1 MKRIIQAGEN
11 QTVEFK
17 HSGVLA
23 NPFELAQQLTAFAN
37 TDGGRLLIGVRDD
50 NTIEGMTERKGHQEH
65 IANVARQN
73 CDPPIQFGFEVIPCT
88 DNQVVY
94 LVRVGKAQDI
104 IHGVKEKGGI
114 AFYIRVGSTVRSM
127 SGVEIIQRA
136 RGNKVS
142 TVTSD
147 VPARPDAIFAKQPY
161 RRVFIRPEQSA
172 RELISPSWENDSW
185 LYESVPKGLCFPEPH
200 PRQHGVIFQFDDE
213 NQFYGEVTRFGE
225 LYYGEQIPEQ
235 DGVNI
240 IRTVN
245 MYRKMLRYAA
255 EVYRKFS
262 CEDPLLCEFK
272 LGNVKGQE
280 LTASDLMTRILVLR
294 KHRFTAMDDEI
305 LISREMTI
313 KELGEPDP
321 LAVSVLKELCRAF
334 GFAVDKAAMDLLE
347 GDEIV

>member
-1 MKRIIQAGEN
+1 LKKIIKAGEN

-23 NPFELAQQLTAFAN
+23 NPFELAQQLTALAN

-73 CDPPIQFGFEVIPCT
+73 CDPPIQFGFEVVSCA

-94 LVRVGKAQDI
+94 LIKVAKAQDI
-104 IHGVKEKGGI
+104 IYGVKEKAGI

-127 SGVEIIQRA
+127 SGFEIIQRA
-136 RGNKVS
+136 RGSKVS
-142 TVTSD
+142 TLTSD
-147 VPARPDAIFAKQPY
+147 LPARPDAIFAKQPY
-161 RRVFIRPEQSA
+161 RRVFIRPEQLV
-172 RELISPSWENDSW
+172 RELVSPSWENDSW

-225 LYYGEQIPEQ
+225 LYYGEQIPGQ
-235 DGVNI
+235 DEVNI
-240 IRTVN
+240 IRTISV
-245 MYRKMLRYAA
+245 YKKMLRYAA
-255 EVYRKFS
+255 EVYRKFPY
-262 CEDPLLCEFK
+262 EDPLLCEFK

-280 LTASDLMTRILVLR
+280 LTVADLMTRILLLR
-294 KHRFTAMDDEI
+294 KRRFIAIDDNI
-305 LISREMTI
+305 LISRKMTT
-313 KELGEPDP
+313 KELAAPDQ
-321 LAVSVLKELCRAF
+321 LALSVLKELCRAF

-347 GDEIV
+347 GDEIM